1 LEQYNGLINN
11 NKKGGNRVEQE
22 LERKILYLIEKDA
35 KLAPNTIAVM
45 LDEKVETVK
54 AAICRLEKDKVILG
68 YNTII
73 NWERFGNDGV
83 TAMIEVK
90 VTPEREVGFNSIAER
105 IYRFPE
111 VTSVNLM
118 SGTYDLSVVVHGKS
132 MKDIASFVSYKLS
145 TLHEVQS
152 TVTHF
157 ILKRYKQD
165 GVIFED
171 PNEEKRLVVSP

>member
-1 LEQYNGLINN
+1 MD
-11 NKKGGNRVEQE
+11 
-22 LERKILYLIEKDA
+22 LERKILALIEKDA
-35 KLAPNTIAVM
+35 KLTPATIAVM
-45 LDEKVETVK
+45 LDETPE
-54 AAICRLEKDKVILG
+54 AITAIISKLEKEKVILG

-73 NWERFGNDGV
+73 NWERLGGDGV

-111 VTSVNLM
+111 VSCVYLM
-118 SGTYDLSVVVHGKS
+118 SGTYDLSVVVTGKT
-132 MKDIASFVSYKLS
+132 MKEVASFVSHKLS
-145 TLHEVQS
+145 TLHQVQS

>member
-1 LEQYNGLINN
+1 M
-11 NKKGGNRVEQE
+11 E
-22 LERKILYLIEKDA
+22 LEKKILSLIEHDA
-35 KLAPNTIAVM
+35 KMKPETMAVM
-45 LDEKVETVK
+45 LDESIETINGVLAK
-54 AAICRLEKDKVILG
+54 LEKDKIILG

-73 NWERFGNDGV
+73 NWERLGENGV

-111 VTSVNLM
+111 VSSVYLM
-118 SGTYDLSVVVHGKS
+118 SGTYDLSVVVNAKS
-132 MKDIASFVSYKLS
+132 LKEIASFVSYKLS

>member
-1 LEQYNGLINN
+1 M
-11 NKKGGNRVEQE
+11 E
-22 LERKILYLIEKDA
+22 LEKKILSLIEQDA
-35 KLAPNTIAVM
+35 KLKPETMAVM
-45 LDEKVETVK
+45 LDESIETINGVLAK
-54 AAICRLEKDKVILG
+54 LENDKIILG

-73 NWERFGNDGV
+73 NWERLGANGV

-111 VTSVNLM
+111 VSSVYLM
-118 SGTYDLSVVVHGKS
+118 SGTYDLSVVVNAKS
-132 MKDIASFVSYKLS
+132 LKEIASFVSYKLS